1 MDATTERVAVERE
14 IEIAASA
21 ETVWSYLVDP
31 EKITRWWGTDAELDP
46 RGGGAWRVEISGQRI
61 ARGELLEID
70 PPRRLVYSFGW
81 EPGPNGIPNLLP
93 PGSSVV
99 EFDLIPTASGTT
111 VRVVHRDVP
120 GAEAARAHGAGWQHY
135 LERLAIAASGGDP
148 GLDPWATGEMYTW
161 PTASRRAPAGP

>member
-70 PPRRLVYSFGW
+70 DPDCERDDGARCPSRCTGRRGRACARGRLAALPRAPCNRCQRRRS
-81 EPGPNGIPNLLP
+81 GPRSMGH
-93 PGSSVV
+93 G
-99 EFDLIPTASGTT
+99 
-111 VRVVHRDVP
+111 RDV
-120 GAEAARAHGAGWQHY
+120 
-135 LERLAIAASGGDP
+135 
-148 GLDPWATGEMYTW
+148 TTW
-161 PTASRRAPAGP
+161 RTASRRAPAGP